1 MQFTDIVTDVEGLV
15 LIMLFFIYVGMRN
28 RKK

>member
-15 LIMLFFIYVGMRN
+15 LIMLFFLYVGMRN